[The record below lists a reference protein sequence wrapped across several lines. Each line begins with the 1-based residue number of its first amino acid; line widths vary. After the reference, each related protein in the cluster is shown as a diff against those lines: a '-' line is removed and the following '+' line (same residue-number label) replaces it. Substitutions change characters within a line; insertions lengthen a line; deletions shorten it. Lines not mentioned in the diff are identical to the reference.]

1 MNNGVTRRLFR
12 RTVAAAA
19 STVALTAIVTGQATP
34 PQPAKPVFADGQAQI
49 VPAFEDVKQWIRQ
62 KLWVETEFDSD
73 GDGKHDRVFVDVTR
87 PRQTDTEGL
96 NVPVVYESS
105 PYYAGT
111 SGNRQFLWNVRQEVG
126 AVPPARRSQPS
137 IPFKP
142 ARENVSAS
150 LVNTWVP
157 RGFAV
162 VHSDAPGTGLS
173 QGCVTVGSEPE
184 QLAPKAVIDWLNGR
198 AKGFTTIDGSDEVR
212 ATWSTGKVGM
222 TGTSY
227 NGTIPLAAAV
237 TGVAGLEAIIPV
249 APNTSYY
256 HYYRSNGL
264 VRHPGGWLGE
274 DIDFLYDYVNSGDP
288 AKRAHCNAF
297 YRDGDFARGRDRV
310 SGDYNEFWAARDLL
324 LIVDRIR
331 AAVFMAHAFNDWNV
345 VPEHSVRIY
354 EALKGR
360 VPLRAYFHQ
369 GGHGGAPPL
378 EMMNKWFTRYLYDI
392 ENGVEREPKAWIVRE
407 TRPEPTT
414 AVRGVE
420 PAAASE
426 GSGRGRG
433 RAPIPPPVPYAD
445 YPHPDASPA
454 TLHPGAGGNRTGALT
469 TERRRHQGREKLI
482 DNVEVGGPA
491 LAAAEAS
498 EHRLLYATPELKTP
512 VHMSG
517 TSRVTIRLASSKAA
531 ANLSVW
537 LVTLPWTDGPIGPVN
552 LITRGWADP
561 QNHASLTKGGNY
573 DARTRGVPLEP
584 GRFYTMTFDLQPD
597 DQIVPAGTRIG
608 LMVFSSDRDFTLWPK
623 PGTEL
628 TLDLEASSLQLPVVG
643 GAAALNRAMGQ
654 Q

>member
-1 MNNGVTRRLFR
+1 MWLVSRFVG
-12 RTVAAAA
+12 AAAILA
-19 STVALTAIVTGQATP
+19 GVVIVSGQE
-34 PQPAKPVFADGQAQI
+34 PAFRTQGRAAPIFADGQAQV
-49 VPAFEDVKQWIRQ
+49 VPAFEDQSQWIRET
-62 KLWVETEFDSD
+62 LWVETAFDSD
-73 GDGKHDRVFVDVTR
+73 RDGKRDRVFVDVTR
-87 PRQTDTEGL
+87 PRQTATEGL
-96 NVPVVYESS
+96 KVPVIYESS

-111 SGNRQFLWNVRQEVG
+111 SGNRAFLWNVNQEVG
-126 AVPPARRSQPS
+126 AQPPPRPSQPS

-142 ARENVSAS
+142 DRAQVSAS
-150 LVNTWVP
+150 LVSTWVP

-173 QGCVTVGSEPE
+173 QGCVTVGGEPE

-198 AKGFTTIDGSDEVR
+198 AKGFTALDGSPQSGGEVR
-212 ATWSTGKVGM
+212 AAWSTGKVGM

-249 APNTSYY
+249 APNTSHY

-274 DIDFLYDYVNSGDP
+274 DIDFLYDYVNSGNP
-288 AKRAHCNAF
+288 ARRPACNTL
-297 YRDGDFARGRDRV
+297 YRDGEFVRGRDRS
-310 SGDYNEFWAARDLL
+310 SGDYNEFWASRDLL
-324 LIVDRIR
+324 TKVGRIR

-378 EMMNKWFTRYLYDI
+378 EMMNKWFTRYLYGV

-407 TRPEPTT
+407 SLP
-414 AVRGVE
+414 
-420 PAAASE
+420 PAAGTGERPAATA
-426 GSGRGRG
+426 GNGRGRG

-445 YPHPDASPA
+445 YPNPDASDVP
-454 TLHPGAGGNRTGALT
+454 LYPGGGGRRLGALT
-469 TERRRHQGREKLI
+469 TAKTHGRFTEVLV
-482 DNVEVGGPA
+482 DNVEFSGAA
-491 LAAAEAS
+491 LAAAVES
-498 EHRLLYATPELKTP
+498 EHRLLYATPVLAAP
-512 VHMSG
+512 VHLSG
-517 TSRVTIRLASSKAA
+517 TPRITIRLAASKPA

-537 LVTLPWTDGPIGPVN
+537 LVVLPWSEGPIGPAN

-573 DARTRGVPLEP
+573 DARARGVPLVP
-584 GRFYTMTFDLQPD
+584 GRFYSMTFDLQPD
-597 DQIVPAGTRIG
+597 DQIIPAGKRIG

-623 PGTEL
+623 PGT
-628 TLDLEASSLQLPVVG
+628 TVTVDLDSTSLRLPVVG
-643 GAAALNRAMGQ
+643 GPAALQVAVGAR
-654 Q
+654 